1 MEFAPTFKC
10 FLNWGKCWKKR
21 GECIQVETNP
31 KSYLLSLLSV
41 DWPVHTGNEILT
53 QFFSREEAQIHVQ
66 GCTWLLLHT
75 RIEWEPFSHS
85 TRASFDT
92 DPKGLWKI
100 GFIPPIF
107 WASDYQSDS
116 RWEYLHSISLSQSV
130 IPTAAFFRIQR
141 VDISVRL
148 RCHYPEFMLIWW
160 RHQDMTRYLF
170 NLLNGSS
177 SLAPYKRTEM
187 DEIN

>member
-1 MEFAPTFKC
+1 M
-10 FLNWGKCWKKR
+10 
-21 GECIQVETNP
+21 
-31 KSYLLSLLSV
+31 

-92 DPKGLWKI
+92 DPKGLREI

-116 RWEYLHSISLSQSV
+116 RWEYLHSISLSQNV
-130 IPTAAFFRIQR
+130 IPTAAFLRIQR

-170 NLLNGSS
+170 NLLNGGS

-187 DEIN
+187 DEVNWISNMIKLIKNNPYSGEIISMK